1 MEFHLAIWGGIS
13 QERWAA
19 LSSRVEITNVAQMWD
34 PLIIVC
40 AFGLTQTGG
49 PGGHPQPWLL
59 GIPNRAVPCFLPQG
73 TWSCYCSEWVGF
85 CQSIWV
91 RWVCVVLFNVKASHD
106 IHRQMC
112 CSILW
117 CLHLRICPNPRA
129 NPGNGFILRGHQ
141 QRLQKDH
148 RGPISCTDPP
158 PDIPS

>member
-1 MEFHLAIWGGIS
+1 MEFRLAVWGGIS
-13 QERWAA
+13 QEHWGA

-34 PLIIVC
+34 PLIIVR

-49 PGGHPQPWLL
+49 PGEHPQPWLL

-129 NPGNGFILRGHQ
+129 NTGNGFILRGHQ